1 MHSAKDAVSGFS
13 ELPEQDITETSIV
26 PALEENK
33 FYPVGAIAFFVCLV
47 ILCLVIWFGIYF
59 IMLDRV

>member
-1 MHSAKDAVSGFS
+1 MKTAQDPVTGFS
-13 ELPEQDITETSIV
+13 ESPEEPSLTGAFNE
-26 PALEENK
+26 PK
-33 FYPVGAIAFFVCLV
+33 FYPTGAIAFFICLI

>member
-1 MHSAKDAVSGFS
+1 MNIAQDPVTELIEVSDHPGS
-13 ELPEQDITETSIV
+13 EAAILKEK
-26 PALEENK
+26 K
-33 FYPVGAIAFFVCLV
+33 FYPTGAIAFFVALV

>member
-1 MHSAKDAVSGFS
+1 MNTAHDPVKGFT
-13 ELPEQDITETSIV
+13 EITKQEITETTIIGS
-26 PALEENK
+26 LEEKK
-33 FYPVGAIAFFVCLV
+33 FYPTGAIAFFIALV

>member
-1 MHSAKDAVSGFS
+1 MHSAKDTVTGFS
-13 ELPEQDITETSIV
+13 ELPEEDITETSIV

-33 FYPVGAIAFFVCLV
+33 FYPAGAIAFFVSLV